1 MLVNN
6 KTPWRR
12 DGSGMPKGKGTLSG
26 VIVHDLQPRY
36 GYTNEGYIGRYSVRV
51 LEKEEI
57 DLAASKSSS
66 NRQTLVEW
74 NWNNA
79 EVRTNAD
86 GTIAPDRGTG
96 SLWCTDP
103 AANYLLDNEYN

>member
-57 DLAASKSSS
+57 DLAASGIELQPPDA
-66 NRQTLVEW
+66 RGVELEQRRGQDQRRR
-74 NWNNA
+74 N
-79 EVRTNAD
+79 
-86 GTIAPDRGTG
+86 DRPG
-96 SLWCTDP
+96 
-103 AANYLLDNEYN
+103 

>member
-1 MLVNN
+1 
-6 KTPWRR
+6 
-12 DGSGMPKGKGTLSG
+12 MPKGKGTLSG

-57 DLAASKSSS
+57 DLAASESSS

-86 GTIAPDRGTG
+86 GTIAPDRGQRARSGAPTPQPNT
-96 SLWCTDP
+96 SWTTSTTDSRP
-103 AANYLLDNEYN
+103 APG